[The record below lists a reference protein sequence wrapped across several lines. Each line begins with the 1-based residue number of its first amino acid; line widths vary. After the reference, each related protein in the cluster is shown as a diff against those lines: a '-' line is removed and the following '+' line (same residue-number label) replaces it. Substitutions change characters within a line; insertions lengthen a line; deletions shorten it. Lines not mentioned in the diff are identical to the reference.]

1 MSEYQRF
8 VSYFYEY
15 CNNEKSKNCGF
26 VRTEIRNQQCNMDI
40 HLKIP
45 VYPFTPVFTVYG
57 FIPEKEQLTGILLG
71 QGTCLHGLF
80 HVVLST
86 PEKNVAET
94 SYSIHDLGGLLIQCE
109 TGQIFATAWKEIPI
123 RPELFT
129 PFSKEESISA
139 ASLETP
145 CEKTLLASSKTPCE
159 ETLSKSS
166 ETIIPTEDVLSSSQK
181 QTSRKNISKSTTPY
195 DTWGEIQRTYPHIQ
209 PFFDDE
215 IHQCVK
221 ISTDDFPKLAEYGFF
236 IDNNQF
242 LSHGCH
248 MYQHILLGKLDRKDS
263 KDYILAVPGTYNEKE
278 CFLASMFGFPNFK
291 PSRNPLVRPGQFGY
305 WYRLL
310 Y

>member
-26 VRTEIRNQQCNMDI
+26 VRTEIRNHQCNMDI
-40 HLKIP
+40 HLKLPI
-45 VYPFTPVFTVYG
+45 YPFTPIFTIYG
-57 FIPEKEQLTGILLG
+57 FIPEKEQLAGILLG
-71 QGTCLHGLF
+71 QGAYHHGLV
-80 HVVLST
+80 HVVLSI
-86 PEKNVAET
+86 PEKNIAET
-94 SYSIHDLGGLLIQCE
+94 SYNVHDLGGLLIQCD
-109 TGQIFATAWKEIPI
+109 TGQIFATAWKEAPI
-123 RPELFT
+123 HPELFT
-129 PFSKEESISA
+129 PFSREEPISA
-139 ASLETP
+139 ASLEP
-145 CEKTLLASSKTPCE
+145 PCE
-159 ETLSKSS
+159 EIVPESS
-166 ETIIPTEDVLSSSQK
+166 ETFVSTEDTLSSSEEHPPE
-181 QTSRKNISKSTTPY
+181 KNISQTTIPW
-195 DTWGEIQRTYPHIQ
+195 DTWGKIQHTYPHIQ

-263 KDYILAVPGTYNEKE
+263 KDYILAVPGIYNEKE
-278 CFLASMFGFPNFK
+278 CFLASIFGFPNFK
-291 PSRNPLVRPGQFGY
+291 PSRNPLIRPGQFGY